1 MIDFPKRRKHS
12 VKQSQRFVFLVMYY
26 LLLVH
31 GFNFFMLQQEHD
43 HCYQR
48 RSTNFPIV
56 IWLTYSVKV
65 NLWYTY
71 NFCCWNESNSSTVI
85 GSVCT
90 SMDSVT
96 TGCRFRSSS
105 FSAIS
110 PSLGGICTDIFS
122 QLFSHTGS
130 HETASSACC
139 EKKKKKIKENIEPVE
154 GGFRLGFDWG
164 SSWPIRRKENITRR
178 KPMKVQSERAN
189 HFKRGK
195 TLVTRSRLISVWLL
209 IGSGSNFVNQSQ
221 SKVKQASANLDHSR
235 HLIKNYFIW
244 RETLWSR
251 SKLAAYGQKERHNK
265 IRQCK
270 LTHTSTAGSFSC
282 SLNDGISLSSTICD
296 SSCGKDLERWTRVFN
311 FVSSFK
317 EGSSAWSP
325 VASLDAEPFT
335 LDPTIHEI

>member
-31 GFNFFMLQQEHD
+31 GFNFFMLQQEHG

-56 IWLTYSVKV
+56 IWLTYYVKV

-71 NFCCWNESNSSTVI
+71 NFCCWNESSSSTVI

-96 TGCRFRSSS
+96 IGCRFRSSS
-105 FSAIS
+105 FSAIL

-130 HETASSACC
+130 HETASSACREK
-139 EKKKKKIKENIEPVE
+139 EKKKSKK
-154 GGFRLGFDWG
+154 
-164 SSWPIRRKENITRR
+164 T
-178 KPMKVQSERAN
+178 
-189 HFKRGK
+189 
-195 TLVTRSRLISVWLL
+195 LISVRLL
-209 IGSGSNFVNQSQ
+209 IGGGSNFVNQSQ

-235 HLIKNYFIW
+235 HLIKNYSIW
-244 RETLWSR
+244 RETLWNR

-265 IRQCK
+265 MKQCK

-325 VASLDAEPFT
+325 VVSLDAEPFT
-335 LDPTIHEI
+335 LDPTIHENKKDKNN

>member
-31 GFNFFMLQQEHD
+31 GFNFFMLQQEHG

-56 IWLTYSVKV
+56 IWLTYYVKV

-71 NFCCWNESNSSTVI
+71 NFCCWNESSSSTVI

-96 TGCRFRSSS
+96 IGCRFRSSS
-105 FSAIS
+105 FSAIL

-130 HETASSACC
+130 HETASSACREK
-139 EKKKKKIKENIEPVE
+139 EKKKSKK
-154 GGFRLGFDWG
+154 
-164 SSWPIRRKENITRR
+164 T
-178 KPMKVQSERAN
+178 
-189 HFKRGK
+189 
-195 TLVTRSRLISVWLL
+195 LISVRLL
-209 IGSGSNFVNQSQ
+209 IGGGSNFVNQSQ

-235 HLIKNYFIW
+235 HLIKNYSIW
-244 RETLWSR
+244 RETLWNR

-265 IRQCK
+265 MKQCK

-325 VASLDAEPFT
+325 VVSLDAEPFT
-335 LDPTIHEI
+335 LDPTIHEYKKDKNN

>member
-31 GFNFFMLQQEHD
+31 GFNFFMLQQEHG

-56 IWLTYSVKV
+56 IWLTYYVKV

-71 NFCCWNESNSSTVI
+71 NFCCWNESSSSTVI

-96 TGCRFRSSS
+96 IGCRFRSSS
-105 FSAIS
+105 FSAIL

-130 HETASSACC
+130 HETASSACREK
-139 EKKKKKIKENIEPVE
+139 EKKKSKK
-154 GGFRLGFDWG
+154 
-164 SSWPIRRKENITRR
+164 T
-178 KPMKVQSERAN
+178 
-189 HFKRGK
+189 
-195 TLVTRSRLISVWLL
+195 LISVRLL
-209 IGSGSNFVNQSQ
+209 IGGGSNFVNQLQ

-235 HLIKNYFIW
+235 HLIKNYSIW
-244 RETLWSR
+244 RETLWNR

-265 IRQCK
+265 TKQCK

-325 VASLDAEPFT
+325 VVSLDAEPFT
-335 LDPTIHEI
+335 LDPTIHEYKKDKNN

>member
-31 GFNFFMLQQEHD
+31 GFNFFMLQQEHG

-56 IWLTYSVKV
+56 IWLTYYVKV

-71 NFCCWNESNSSTVI
+71 NFCCWNESSSSTVI

-96 TGCRFRSSS
+96 IGCRFRSSS
-105 FSAIS
+105 FSAIL

-122 QLFSHTGS
+122 QLLSHTGS
-130 HETASSACC
+130 HETASSACREK
-139 EKKKKKIKENIEPVE
+139 EKKKSKK
-154 GGFRLGFDWG
+154 
-164 SSWPIRRKENITRR
+164 T
-178 KPMKVQSERAN
+178 
-189 HFKRGK
+189 
-195 TLVTRSRLISVWLL
+195 LISVRLL
-209 IGSGSNFVNQSQ
+209 IGGGSNFVNQSQ
-221 SKVKQASANLDHSR
+221 SKVKQESANLDHSR
-235 HLIKNYFIW
+235 HLIKNYSIW
-244 RETLWSR
+244 RETLWNR

-265 IRQCK
+265 MKQCK

-325 VASLDAEPFT
+325 VVSLDAEPFT
-335 LDPTIHEI
+335 LDPTIHEYKKDKNN

>member
-12 VKQSQRFVFLVMYY
+12 VKQSQRFVFLVIYY

-96 TGCRFRSSS
+96 IGCRFRSSS

-139 EKKKKKIKENIEPVE
+139 EKKKKKSK
-154 GGFRLGFDWG
+154 
-164 SSWPIRRKENITRR
+164 
-178 KPMKVQSERAN
+178 
-189 HFKRGK
+189 K
-195 TLVTRSRLISVWLL
+195 TLSQWRVALDWVSIKVHHGQPGGRKTSQG
-209 IGSGSNFVNQSQ
+209 GSQWKF
-221 SKVKQASANLDHSR
+221 KARERTTLSA
-235 HLIKNYFIW
+235 
-244 RETLWSR
+244 
-251 SKLAAYGQKERHNK
+251 
-265 IRQCK
+265 
-270 LTHTSTAGSFSC
+270 
-282 SLNDGISLSSTICD
+282 
-296 SSCGKDLERWTRVFN
+296 GKR
-311 FVSSFK
+311 
-317 EGSSAWSP
+317 
-325 VASLDAEPFT
+325 
-335 LDPTIHEI
+335 

>member
-31 GFNFFMLQQEHD
+31 GFNFFMLQQEHG

-56 IWLTYSVKV
+56 IWLTYYVKV

-71 NFCCWNESNSSTVI
+71 NFCCWNESSSSTVI

-96 TGCRFRSSS
+96 IGCRFRSSS
-105 FSAIS
+105 FSAIL

-130 HETASSACC
+130 HETASSACREK
-139 EKKKKKIKENIEPVE
+139 EKKKSKK
-154 GGFRLGFDWG
+154 
-164 SSWPIRRKENITRR
+164 T
-178 KPMKVQSERAN
+178 
-189 HFKRGK
+189 
-195 TLVTRSRLISVWLL
+195 LISVRLL
-209 IGSGSNFVNQSQ
+209 IGGGSNFVNQSQ

-235 HLIKNYFIW
+235 HLIKNYSIW
-244 RETLWSR
+244 RETLWNR
-251 SKLAAYGQKERHNK
+251 SKLAAYGQKKRHNK
-265 IRQCK
+265 MKQCK

-325 VASLDAEPFT
+325 VVSLDAEPFT
-335 LDPTIHEI
+335 LDPTIHEYKKDKNN